1 MNDVRIDLAE
11 LGLAPDYREVGTT
24 ADTTFNVKASAEIVM
39 PLDVKLILRVSAR
52 NLNTKGYGEPAEILA
67 IPTAAPKS
75 APVDFIVESVTYAS
89 VFLKWM
95 PPTGYVV
102 GSNTITRYLLE
113 GCAENCG
120 TADPFPAA
128 PEVGSK
134 WYILGGSEYEWVG
147 FEWEYTGKT
156 FWRTIAVV
164 PHTHISYNVTRI
176 GEYFLT
182 AGHEYEF
189 RVSAGNKNTLQK
201 GPIAMLTE
209 VAPQYPPG
217 VARKVVISNPKV
229 TSFALNFVP
238 PMVSNLSGVADRYR
252 IVIDDLVTGRKYD
265 YREIVTTSSL
275 IVTGFN
281 PGTQY
286 YLTVHAGNL
295 AGFDPI
301 GARSFA
307 PLTTRATP
315 CTTDCCEQV
324 KGCSKCCGLLARR
337 IQDDTVE
344 LVWAAPSNLDLMHYK
359 IKYQKYGISATYVDV
374 GISTSN
380 RVVIP
385 NLDFAM
391 VANYKFLIVGGSRIK
406 DTFDA
411 DVQGFVFFFFDQIA
425 CPFFDSSAHV
435 AISSVPGRARTNP
448 IDFFSLICSISNL
461 AHCCILTYQTQ

>member
-1 MNDVRIDLAE
+1 
-11 LGLAPDYREVGTT
+11 
-24 ADTTFNVKASAEIVM
+24 
-39 PLDVKLILRVSAR
+39 
-52 NLNTKGYGEPAEILA
+52 
-67 IPTAAPKS
+67 
-75 APVDFIVESVTYAS
+75 
-89 VFLKWM
+89 
-95 PPTGYVV
+95 
-102 GSNTITRYLLE
+102 
-113 GCAENCG
+113 
-120 TADPFPAA
+120 
-128 PEVGSK
+128 
-134 WYILGGSEYEWVG
+134 
-147 FEWEYTGKT
+147 
-156 FWRTIAVV
+156 
-164 PHTHISYNVTRI
+164 
-176 GEYFLT
+176 
-182 AGHEYEF
+182 
-189 RVSAGNKNTLQK
+189 
-201 GPIAMLTE
+201 
-209 VAPQYPPG
+209 
-217 VARKVVISNPKV
+217 
-229 TSFALNFVP
+229 
-238 PMVSNLSGVADRYR
+238 
-252 IVIDDLVTGRKYD
+252 
-265 YREIVTTSSL
+265 
-275 IVTGFN
+275 
-281 PGTQY
+281 
-286 YLTVHAGNL
+286 VHAGNL

-324 KGCSKCCGLLARR
+324 KGCSRCCGLLARR

-461 AHCCILTYQTQ
+461 AHCCILTYHTQ